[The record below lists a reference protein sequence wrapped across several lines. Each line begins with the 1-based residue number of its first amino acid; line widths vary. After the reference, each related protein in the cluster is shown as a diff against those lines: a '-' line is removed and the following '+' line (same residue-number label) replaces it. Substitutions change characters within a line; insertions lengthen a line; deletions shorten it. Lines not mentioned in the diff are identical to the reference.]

1 MKQGRLVSIGLV
13 FFVLAGGA
21 GLWQPAPVAGAET
34 YPNRPVTVIVGW
46 AAGGQTDIVVRLLSK
61 IAEKELGV
69 PILVDNKPGGGA
81 TLGPATLARSKPDGY
96 TIGALSL
103 AQMGVI
109 PLFQK
114 VPYDTFKEFDFICGF
129 GRYLYGV
136 YARTDSPFK
145 SIKDVVE
152 AARKNPGKISFG
164 AMSPP
169 ISLGLKYV
177 EAKENIK
184 MTYIPFQSGQE
195 CAMALVGGHTHLS
208 IGTPDSVIQFIEKKE
223 VTPLAVISEER
234 WSFFPNVPTM
244 KEQGYD
250 LDITGG
256 MIMGA
261 PAGTPK
267 DRMEVVYKAFQKAHS
282 DPEAKATLEKLWL
295 YAPYRTG
302 AQVRESLVRDANKWK
317 PFIEAMNLKTPPK
330 K

>member
-1 MKQGRLVSIGLV
+1 M
-13 FFVLAGGA
+13 
-21 GLWQPAPVAGAET
+21 
-34 YPNRPVTVIVGW
+34 
-46 AAGGQTDIVVRLLSK
+46 
-61 IAEKELGV
+61 GV
-69 PILVDNKPGGGA
+69 PILIDNKPGGGA

-96 TIGALSL
+96 TIGALSI
-103 AQMGVI
+103 AIMSVI

-114 VPYDTFKEFDFICGF
+114 VPYDSFKEFDYICGF
-129 GRYLYGV
+129 GRYFYGV

-195 CAMALVGGHTHLS
+195 CAMALVGGHTNLL

-223 VTPLAVISEER
+223 VMPLAAISEER
-234 WSFFPNVPTM
+234 WPFFPNVPTM

-250 LDITGG
+250 IDITGG

-261 PAGTPK
+261 PVGTPK
-267 DRMEVVYKAFQKAHS
+267 DRMEVIYKAFKKAHS
-282 DPEAKATLEKLWL
+282 DPEVKAALEKLWL
-295 YAPYRTG
+295 YAPYATG
-302 AQVRESLVRDANKWK
+302 AEVHERLVRNANKWK
-317 PFIEAMNLKTPPK
+317 PFIEAMNLKTPPQK
-330 K
+330 